1 MEKFLLTSV
10 WNATIEKND
19 KALEPRSRVYASELG
34 GAMIDRYLKMKAEP
48 YTNPPNSR
56 SMRKF
61 MAGDIWEWIVQTV
74 LVRAGIK
81 YRTQERVLVEYPG
94 LLPISGRLDFI
105 ISGGLMPEAVTIDE
119 TMPPFMQ
126 KLTEAIVNTFQG
138 KNFEETIIEVKSV
151 GSFVFESLLA
161 QDNPKTHHMLQ
172 AAVYKKATNLPAS
185 VVYVCRDDVR
195 ILQYSVDT
203 VFEDLEQMIVDDLKL
218 ITKYHNE
225 DIEPEKES
233 LILWDSIAEKFTKN
247 WKVEYSP
254 YLSKLYSRDMEGKDV
269 PFGQP
274 DEYSDWSTPIVS
286 GLNRVVKRIK
296 EGKDMTKS
304 NEEWIEKAKQLG
316 YPLETLNIT
325 KIATKEDASIETTS

>member
-1 MEKFLLTSV
+1 MDKFLLTQV
-10 WNATIEKND
+10 WNSTIEKND

-34 GAMIDRYLKMKAEP
+34 GAMIDRFLKMKGEA

-105 ISGGLMPEAVTIDE
+105 ISGGIAPEAVTVDE

-138 KNFEETIIEVKSV
+138 KNFEETILEVKSV

-161 QDNPKTHHMLQ
+161 TDNPKTHHMLQ

-195 ILQYSVDT
+195 ILQYSVDA
-203 VFEDLEQMIVDDLKL
+203 VFEDLEQMIIEDLKL

-225 DIEPEKES
+225 DVEPEKEK
-233 LILWDSIAEKFTKN
+233 LILWDSLAEKFTKN

-254 YLSKLYSRDMEGKDV
+254 YLSKLYSRTKNEGDKEET
-269 PFGQP
+269 PFEFP
-274 DEYSDWSTPIVS
+274 DEYSEWSTPIVS

-296 EGKDMTKS
+296 EGKEMTKS

-316 YPLETLNIT
+316 YPLDTLNIT
-325 KIATKEDASIETTS
+325 KIIVEENDVQD